1 MPKLRRNLVGILSCL
16 VLAGCA
22 GTPLVVD
29 VSDSIYRGAT
39 PIRSAE
45 HHISALTIVNKA
57 DDGKVVNTTLGSD
70 SIFPIKPETP
80 TRVTVEQDIKRY
92 LGEQLVTDH
101 SAKRSVYVTIS
112 KADAYWVWGSA
123 AKMPFVGLALAG
135 ANTDIG
141 MNLKVLIE
149 IEDSGRV
156 ISSYQ
161 FDENIVIQDKATDQ
175 GAIAAS
181 YRKLIE
187 TYRKK
192 FFQELDTRFINR
204 YF

>member
-1 MPKLRRNLVGILSCL
+1 MLKLPRNLVGILSCL

-39 PIRSAE
+39 PTHSAA
-45 HHISALTIVNKA
+45 HRISAIAIINKA
-57 DDGKVVNTTLGSD
+57 DDGKMVNTTLGSD
-70 SIFPIKPETP
+70 SVFPIKPETP
-80 TRVTVEQDIKRY
+80 TRVLVEQDIKRY
-92 LGEQLVTDH
+92 LEEHLVADP
-101 SAKRSVYVTIS
+101 SAKRSLFVTIS

-123 AKMPFVGLALAG
+123 AKLPFVGLALAG

-149 IEDSGRV
+149 IEDSGKV

-161 FDENIVIQDKATDQ
+161 FDENIVIKDKATDQ
-175 GAIAAS
+175 EAIAAS

-187 TYRKK
+187 TYRMK
-192 FFQELDTRFINR
+192 FFGELDIRFINR